1 MDLGTLNSAK
11 CTWNYSKSYNN
22 FISLQIYWTGFTW
35 MHDSSAVISLM
46 GLLITD
52 GLTQILISVHGDF
65 ITKVS
70 HNNIHFSAS
79 RKALGE
85 WFTSHSAICHIV
97 FNNRWHNIWQNS
109 LPPKRWTLMQA
120 YIVLHTHTHRSVTH
134 SHKNVHTGLLFLL
147 FDAQVPRWSLSVPS
161 RRQPVSHE
169 GRLAVGL
176 WVWGLAEGDVD
187 WNDMQVSVICGIQY
201 THAES

>member
-1 MDLGTLNSAK
+1 
-11 CTWNYSKSYNN
+11 
-22 FISLQIYWTGFTW
+22 
-35 MHDSSAVISLM
+35 M

-65 ITKVS
+65 ITKVKVITIS
-70 HNNIHFSAS
+70 ISQH
-79 RKALGE
+79 
-85 WFTSHSAICHIV
+85 HIKPWV
-97 FNNRWHNIWQNS
+97 SDLHHTVQS
-109 LPPKRWTLMQA
+109 VTLYSITDDTIFDRIA
-120 YIVLHTHTHRSVTH
+120 YHQKDEHWCRHTLFYTHRSVTH